1 MHSLHVIHVP
11 IQKADS
17 VGSFHS
23 PLALTN
29 LISLCAFGINTDYL
43 SVAGFVQKLWLLKQ
57 KTKILFFP
65 FVPVAI

>member
-43 SVAGFVQKLWLLKQ
+43 SVAGFVQKL
-57 KTKILFFP
+57 
-65 FVPVAI
+65 